1 MANTQDDLNTD
12 QSATTVYRSM
22 FEMENRLLKEKDI
35 KRLLNTA
42 MDMAI
47 RISGAERAWL
57 SILKPGSNEIMYQ
70 AFKNIQK
77 KDIEQPEFEI
87 NRTIIENVKRD
98 RNPVCL
104 QNSQDGM
111 ELKQDKDIKKFQP
124 LSVICIP
131 LLQDKNIFGIVY
143 LDNHTGASVFKAET
157 FAFIKEFADFI
168 STAVYNLLEEKQL
181 KTLVANIG
189 KAIVKK
195 RK

>member
-1 MANTQDDLNTD
+1 LANTQDDLNTD

-98 RNPVCL
+98 GNPVCL
-104 QNSQDGM
+104 PNSQDGM
-111 ELKQDKDIKKFQP
+111 ELKQDKEIKKFQP

-143 LDNHTGASVFKAET
+143 LDNHTGTGVFKSET
-157 FAFIKEFADFI
+157 FTFIKEFADFI

-195 RK
+195 MK